1 MPSAAR
7 LTDRRLCDCNPACRS
22 ALIDAKEH
30 GKGQGTSRR
39 VGRVFQLDRAAQGGV
54 QRKAW
59 RVAGSL
65 PRASA
70 LPTTGCDTC
79 IPHAPIFPVQVLTL
93 WATFALACPLVWQEK
108 RKQYYHQGQLV
119 YEWDQSLDE
128 VVCVV
133 AAVRLCRGRC
143 LCVCV
148 CVCVHI

>member
-70 LPTTGCDTC
+70 LPATGCDTC

-93 WATFALACPLVWQEK
+93 WATFALRVSARLAGKTKAVLPPGAARLRV
-108 RKQYYHQGQLV
+108 GP
-119 YEWDQSLDE
+119 
-128 VVCVV
+128 V
-133 AAVRLCRGRC
+133 AR
-143 LCVCV
+143 
-148 CVCVHI
+148 